1 MFITITKIDKTHFA
15 INIVLLDKIMGKV
28 VKVEN
33 FSVESLFGHG
43 VLMSKRKLELNVD
56 TFDKGC

>member
-1 MFITITKIDKTHFA
+1 MVEKEHA
-15 INIVLLDKIMGKV
+15 MGKV

-33 FSVESLFGHG
+33 FNVETLFGHG
-43 VLMSKRKLELNVD
+43 VLMSKCELLLNVD

>member
-1 MFITITKIDKTHFA
+1 MTHTVFT
-15 INIVLLDKIMGKV
+15 GKV
-28 VKVEN
+28 VKVKN
-33 FSVESLFGHG
+33 FNVELLFGHG